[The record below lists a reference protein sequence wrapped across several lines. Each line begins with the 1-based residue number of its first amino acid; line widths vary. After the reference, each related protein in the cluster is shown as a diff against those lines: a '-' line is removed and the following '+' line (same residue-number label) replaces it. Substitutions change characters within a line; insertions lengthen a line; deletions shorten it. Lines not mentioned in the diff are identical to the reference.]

1 MYYAYVVIHTRILV
15 LSARRWPINK
25 NWINVINTDFF
36 LLLEML
42 RFKKKWKS
50 NTLHSCFAYWYQN
63 KQLCLS
69 PRLIFILKEELNIKF
84 EVEKDWA
91 KHYKQN
97 ELLPRMC
104 LDHKEGKTR
113 WWNQFLFHFF
123 YLHYIGSNVII
134 RWCTIVF
141 GKSLRCFLWNL
152 KGNSWIFSYHYLCSI
167 HWIYRLMSLQR

>member
-1 MYYAYVVIHTRILV
+1 MYYAYVVIHTRILF

-36 LLLEML
+36 LLLEMF

-84 EVEKDWA
+84 EVEKDGINTINRTSYFRRYA
-91 KHYKQN
+91 YIIKKVKIIDSI
-97 ELLPRMC
+97 LISL
-104 LDHKEGKTR
+104 
-113 WWNQFLFHFF
+113 FLFELNGFE
-123 YLHYIGSNVII
+123 
-134 RWCTIVF
+134 RCTKIENT
-141 GKSLRCFLWNL
+141 L
-152 KGNSWIFSYHYLCSI
+152 
-167 HWIYRLMSLQR
+167 

>member
-1 MYYAYVVIHTRILV
+1 MYYAYVVIHTRILF

-36 LLLEML
+36 LLLEMF

-84 EVEKDWA
+84 EVEKDGINTINRTSYFRRYA
-91 KHYKQN
+91 YIIKKVKIIDSI
-97 ELLPRMC
+97 LISL
-104 LDHKEGKTR
+104 
-113 WWNQFLFHFF
+113 FLFELNGFERCDQYQNRKYF
-123 YLHYIGSNVII
+123 INN
-134 RWCTIVF
+134 IVLGKHLWRF
-141 GKSLRCFLWNL
+141 G
-152 KGNSWIFSYHYLCSI
+152 GI
-167 HWIYRLMSLQR
+167 

>member
-1 MYYAYVVIHTRILV
+1 MYYAYVVIHTRILF

-36 LLLEML
+36 LLLEMF

-91 KHYKQN
+91 KHDKQN
-97 ELLPRMC
+97 ELLPTIC
-104 LDHKEGKTR
+104 LHHKEGR
-113 WWNQFLFHFF
+113 NHWCNQFSFHFF
-123 YLHYIGSNVII
+123 YLNQMGLNVV
-134 RWCTIVF
+134 WSIV
-141 GKSLRCFLWNL
+141 K
-152 KGNSWIFSYHYLCSI
+152 
-167 HWIYRLMSLQR
+167 